1 MTQVDMQ
8 NNYVLV
14 TGGAQN
20 IGAAICQRLHD
31 DGMKVIVLD
40 IVEPV
45 HNASDVFHQVDLTDV
60 EATLAA
66 LAELTSKYEILR
78 LVNNVGIVKPSLLED
93 TKLEDFQMLLNLNT
107 RSALICTQALL
118 PAMRHKKF
126 GRIVSNASRVVLGK
140 ELRTSYSASKGALLS
155 MSRTWALELAKDG
168 ITVNGVAPGPIATT
182 AFWANNPP
190 ESERAKAIVNSIPVK
205 RMGTPEDVANGV
217 AFFLDERSSFVTGQ
231 FLYICGGVTVG
242 LSGV

>member
-1 MTQVDMQ
+1 MHD
-8 NNYVLV
+8 NYVLV
-14 TGGAQN
+14 TGGSQN

-31 DGMKVIVLD
+31 EGLKVIVLD

-45 HNASDVFHQVDLTDV
+45 HDVSSEFYQVDLSDV
-60 EATLAA
+60 EATQTILND
-66 LAELTSKYEILR
+66 LTKRYEITR
-78 LVNNVGIVKPSLLED
+78 LVNNVGIVKPALVED
-93 TKLEDFQMLLNLNT
+93 TTLDDFELLMNLNT

-118 PAMRHKKF
+118 PTMRRKKF

-182 AFWANNPP
+182 SFWANNPP
-190 ESERAKAIVNSIPVK
+190 DSARAKAIINGIPVK

-217 AFFLDERSSFVTGQ
+217 AFFMDERSSFVTGQ
-231 FLYICGGVTVG
+231 FLYVCGGVTVG
-242 LSGV
+242 LSGA

>member
-1 MTQVDMQ
+1 
-8 NNYVLV
+8 V
-14 TGGAQN
+14 T
-20 IGAAICQRLHD
+20 D
-31 DGMKVIVLD
+31 
-40 IVEPV
+40 
-45 HNASDVFHQVDLTDV
+45 
-60 EATLAA
+60 
-66 LAELTSKYEILR
+66 KYEITR
-78 LVNNVGIVKPSLLED
+78 LVNNVGLVKPALIED
-93 TKLEDFQMLLNLNT
+93 TRLDDFELLMNLNT
-107 RSALICTQALL
+107 RSALLCAQALL
-118 PAMRHKKF
+118 PTMRRKKF

-242 LSGV
+242 LSGG